1 VKNRIFTNGVI
12 TMLAVMNIASV
23 SFIVLIVVVLLGVV
37 LYEVGLLHTEAE
49 NAGIPFHTFIKN
61 LFKF

>member
-1 VKNRIFTNGVI
+1 
-12 TMLAVMNIASV
+12 MLAVMNIASV